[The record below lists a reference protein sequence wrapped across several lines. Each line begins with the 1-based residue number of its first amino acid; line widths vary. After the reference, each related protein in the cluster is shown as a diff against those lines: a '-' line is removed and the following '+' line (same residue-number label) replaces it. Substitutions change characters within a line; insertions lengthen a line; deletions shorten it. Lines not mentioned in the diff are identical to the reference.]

1 MPARAA
7 APDLQPVMPAPA
19 KATPSCDILGRFAA
33 VTGARKSASHG
44 ARFLRGMQKM
54 AEHKHG
60 SMDIKVQEK
69 TFEGFINFTIRAVMV
84 ILVLVV
90 LMAMWN
96 A

>member
-1 MPARAA
+1 
-7 APDLQPVMPAPA
+7 
-19 KATPSCDILGRFAA
+19 
-33 VTGARKSASHG
+33 
-44 ARFLRGMQKM
+44 M

-60 SMDIKVQEK
+60 SMDIKSQEK